1 MAGLPARGKKTYHG
15 LQSAV
20 AQHLQDLSVLLPV
33 LLKGK
38 LTLLITVVRLGQY
51 KPGSGGWV
59 GERISLVLVLSS
71 APVLSSFSLV
81 LRHSD
86 DRGMRCCFL
95 GRLE

>member
-51 KPGSGGWV
+51 KPGSGGAGW
-59 GERISLVLVLSS
+59 GRESH
-71 APVLSSFSLV
+71 SFSFFP
-81 LRHSD
+81 LRLFFPPFPLFF
-86 DRGMRCCFL
+86 GIVTIAECAAVF
-95 GRLE
+95 